1 MNDNDLCIVGLKV
14 ENSDEFYAIYQNRV
28 YSFEQ
33 AKKIVDKLRANNLDY
48 KIYRIIGL
56 SEIY

>member
-1 MNDNDLCIVGLKV
+1 MTDNDFYLVGLKV
-14 ENSDEFYAIYQNRV
+14 ENSDKFYAIYQNRV

-33 AKKIVDKLRANNLDY
+33 AKKIVDKLRSNNLGY

-56 SEIY
+56 SEVY